1 MKSESEQAGQAG
13 RCVYEKKRRALALV
27 ALQIHS
33 QPEFTRQQNLKCK
46 QVTAQEFQ
54 TAAIGSKEK
63 QASARFTR
71 ESTLEKNT

>member
-13 RCVYEKKRRALALV
+13 RCVTEKKRRALALV

-33 QPEFTRQQNLKCK
+33 QPEFTRQQNLKWK

-54 TAAIGSKEK
+54 TAAKPLLGSHEN
-63 QASARFTR
+63 Q
-71 ESTLEKNT
+71 L